1 MSTTGAV
8 RAPRWFMVITIVALV
23 WNLLGIVAYLMQVMM
38 THEALAALP
47 EAQRMLYQD
56 VPSWAI
62 AAFAIAVHAG
72 ALGCLLL
79 VLRKSLAVA
88 VLWLSLIGAL
98 VQMYHSFFVANALEV
113 LGPGGLVMPVLVIV
127 VAIYLVVLARSAKG
141 RGWLN

>member
-8 RAPRWFMVITIVALV
+8 RAPRWFMVIAIVALV
-23 WNLLGIVAYLMQVMM
+23 WNLLGIAAYLMQVMM